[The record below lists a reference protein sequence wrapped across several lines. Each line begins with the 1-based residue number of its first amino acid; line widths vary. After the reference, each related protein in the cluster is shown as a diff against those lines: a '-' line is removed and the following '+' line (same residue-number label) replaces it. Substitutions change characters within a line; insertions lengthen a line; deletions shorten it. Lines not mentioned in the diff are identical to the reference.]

1 MSFRYLWIVSI
12 NSRSVLYFR
21 RFANVE
27 KRAQRMGLS
36 QVDIKSDEQLINSLL
51 TSLAI
56 NNNNNNNS
64 FDCCVA
70 NQLPVIQLI
79 YNNVNLWPIIV
90 IEQNG
95 ILFCCYPLCENESK
109 NLIDQK
115 AISLS
120 FTALQTIAHYFS
132 LEKVI
137 LIFK

>member
-1 MSFRYLWIVSI
+1 
-12 NSRSVLYFR
+12 
-21 RFANVE
+21 
-27 KRAQRMGLS
+27 MGLS